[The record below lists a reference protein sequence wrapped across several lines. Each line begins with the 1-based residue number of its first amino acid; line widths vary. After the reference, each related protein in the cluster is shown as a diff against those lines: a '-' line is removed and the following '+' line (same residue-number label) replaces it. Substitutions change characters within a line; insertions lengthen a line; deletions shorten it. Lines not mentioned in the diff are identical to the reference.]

1 MTYSQIVS
9 TAAMMRSGND
19 DVLTPDKYTD
29 TMLTA
34 LNYTAALAEMK
45 LDLQSALSLDYDDTT
60 TLDDVAD
67 MYSLRLGRAL
77 GYKQLAI
84 YYQKNDTGVDTK
96 NRVRWEMYR
105 KLYEAEKQGFGSL
118 KSTSN
123 VSTITSVPFKR

>member
-1 MTYSQIVS
+1 MTYSQIVA

-19 DVLTPDKYTD
+19 DVLTPEKYTD
-29 TMLTA
+29 TILTA

-60 TLDDVAD
+60 TLDEVAD

-84 YYQKNDTGVDTK
+84 YYQKNDTGADTK